1 MNLISLREY
10 ADMHGVSPDNVR
22 QKILR
27 GGFKTAQKIGRNWV
41 IDKDEA
47 YSDLRKTDMGNT
59 SMDDVLKTY
68 NATGSIKETAKI
80 YEISEQK
87 VRKILITKGVYSTPL
102 SDKIN
107 KLRDQG
113 LTPTEI
119 SKKLNISR
127 AAVNSYMPYSKG
139 QYKSDS
145 PSENALRIRKSRDKR
160 DK

>member
-1 MNLISLREY
+1 MMTLISLKEY
-10 ADMHGVSPDNVR
+10 AEMHGVSPDNVR
-22 QKILR
+22 QKVLR
-27 GGFKTAQKIGRNWV
+27 GSFKTAQKIGRNWV
-41 IDKDEA
+41 IDKDEP

-59 SMDDVLKTY
+59 SMEDVLNTYKKTD
-68 NATGSIKETAKI
+68 SIKETSKI
-80 YEISEQK
+80 HEISEQK

-107 KLRDQG
+107 TLRDQG

-139 QYKSDS
+139 QY
-145 PSENALRIRKSRDKR
+145 R
-160 DK
+160 